1 MQKIITYNLSD
12 NFIDKLAEFIE
23 ENYLK
28 QGKDISKLAFVFG
41 GKRPALF
48 LKKEL
53 SKKIGK
59 GFYSPAFFSID
70 EFVEYTLSK
79 KEIFSVINDL
89 DACYIIYNLAKKFSP
104 DVLTGRQNFS
114 QFLPWAR
121 EILSFIEQLDLE
133 DIQPEKLKNIQLK
146 ASIGYDVPENINTLL
161 ERIICLRQ
169 AMQEELKKK
178 KSYSR
183 GLIYLLASDSIE
195 QADFSEFEQ
204 IIFCGLFYLHK
215 TESNIIRSI
224 YEKEKAVFFFQGSE
238 QEWSVLGKTAKDFS
252 ISIKPPELKIPE
264 FNLSIQAGFDVHSEA
279 CLVRQGLKKIKNP
292 DDTVIVLPESG
303 NIIPL
308 LSEISD
314 CLDNFNVS
322 MGYPLKRSSVYSL
335 FECVFKA
342 QNTRKDSQYYTKDY
356 LNVLSHPLVKNLR
369 LLPDSAVIRV
379 LAHKIEEILLGM
391 EETPLGGS
399 LFISLSDIG
408 NSRELFDSA
417 LKTMRFMGLEV
428 TLEELKNVT
437 AVLHDILFKAFE
449 GIGSFYEF
457 ALSLE
462 KILDILIKKS
472 FLRNYPLNL
481 KMAERIFQIKE
492 ELISASFNKEP
503 FDKEDIFKIFENK
516 LDNELISFSGS
527 PLKGLQILGLFE
539 TRSLNFENV
548 LIMDMNEAVLPNLK
562 IYEPLIP
569 REVMISLGLNR
580 LEKEEEIQRYQ
591 FKRLISGAKNV
602 CLIYQERNDKEKS
615 RFIEELIW
623 ERQKKQGSL
632 DVLPVPKANFQVKVL
647 PKHLEIEKGQ
657 KIIDFL
663 KNKEYSASSI
673 NTYMQ
678 CPLRFYYQY
687 VLGLKEKEDLLEEPE
702 GRHIGTFVHNL
713 LEETYSGFVGK
724 KPDINE
730 KFKKYFFDILDK
742 KFSQDFERKMKS
754 DSFLIKEIINF
765 RMSRFLE
772 NEKKREVAE
781 VISLE
786 KKFKGSIQIGEN
798 SFKFQA
804 IIDRI
809 DSLSDKSILVLD
821 YKTGG
826 VDILP
831 EIDVEKIEQS
841 CASRQEIK
849 KTVKSFQLPLYLYL
863 IDSQPEFQQAK
874 TNACLYSIKDTDQN
888 QGIKYL
894 FKKEEQF
901 ANKDEI
907 MQAYLK
913 ALEVIFAEILDPQ
926 VPFKADEET
935 PRLCQTCPFFYLCR

>member
-1 MQKIITYNLSD
+1 MQKITTYNLAD
-12 NFIDKLAEFIE
+12 NFIDKLAEFVE

-28 QGKDISKLAFVFG
+28 QGRDISRLAFVFG

-89 DACYIIYNLAKKFSP
+89 DACYIIYNLAKKLSP
-104 DVLTGRQNFS
+104 DVLTGRESFS
-114 QFLPWAR
+114 RFLPWAR
-121 EILSFIEQLDLE
+121 EILSFIEQLDSE

-146 ASIGYDVPENINTLL
+146 ASIGYDVPESINTLL
-161 ERIICLRQ
+161 ESIICLRQ
-169 AMQEELKKK
+169 ALHEELKNK

-195 QADFSEFEQ
+195 QAEFSEFEQ
-204 IIFCGLFYLHK
+204 IFFCGLFYLHK

-224 YEKEKAVFFFQGSE
+224 YEKEKAVLFFQGSE
-238 QEWSVLGKTAKDFS
+238 QEWSVLEKTAKDFS
-252 ISIKPPELKIPE
+252 ISVKPSESGPFE
-264 FNLSIQAGFDVHSEA
+264 FSLSIQAGFDVHSEA
-279 CLVRQGLKKIKNP
+279 CLVRQELKKIKNT
-292 DDTVIVLPESG
+292 DKTVIVLPDSR
-303 NIIPL
+303 NVIPL

-335 FECVFKA
+335 FKCIFKA
-342 QNTRKDSQYYTKDY
+342 QNTRKDAQYYTKDY
-356 LNVLSHPLVKNLR
+356 LNVLAHPLVKNLR
-369 LLPDSAVIRV
+369 LLPDYAAIRV
-379 LAHKIEEILLGM
+379 LAHKIEEVLLGM
-391 EETPLGGS
+391 EETNLSGS
-399 LFISLSDIG
+399 LFIKLSDIQ

-417 LKTMRFMGLEV
+417 LKTIKSMGLEV
-428 TLEELKNVT
+428 TWNELKSVVT
-437 AVLHDILFKAFE
+437 VLHEILFKAFE
-449 GIGSFYEF
+449 DTGNFHEF
-457 ALSLE
+457 AVSLE

-472 FLRNYPLNL
+472 FLEKYPLNL

-548 LIMDMNEAVLPNLK
+548 IIMDMNESALPNLK

-623 ERQKKQGSL
+623 ERQKKQNSL

-647 PKHLEIEKGQ
+647 PKHLEIEKAPRV
-657 KIIDFL
+657 IDFL

-687 VLGLKEKEDLLEEPE
+687 VLGLKEKEELLEEPE
-702 GRHIGTFVHNL
+702 GRHIGTFVHSL
-713 LEETYSGFVGK
+713 LEETYSGFIGK

-730 KFKKYFFDILDK
+730 KFRKYFFDILDK
-742 KFSQDFERKMKS
+742 KFSHEFERKMKS
-754 DSFLIKEIINF
+754 DSFLIKEIVNF

-772 NEKKREVAE
+772 NEKKRDVLEVL
-781 VISLE
+781 SLE
-786 KKFKGSIQIGEN
+786 KTFKSSIQIGED

-804 IIDRI
+804 IIDRV
-809 DSLSDKSILVLD
+809 DLLGDKSILVLD

-831 EIDVEKIEQS
+831 QTDVEKIEQS
-841 CASRQEIK
+841 CVSRQEIK

-874 TNACLYSIKDTDQN
+874 TNACLYSIKDTDEN

-901 ANKDEI
+901 ANKDQI

-913 ALEVIFAEILDPQ
+913 ALEAIFKDILDPQ
-926 VPFKADEET
+926 APFKADEET
-935 PRLCQTCPFFYLCR
+935 PRLCQLCPFFYLCR